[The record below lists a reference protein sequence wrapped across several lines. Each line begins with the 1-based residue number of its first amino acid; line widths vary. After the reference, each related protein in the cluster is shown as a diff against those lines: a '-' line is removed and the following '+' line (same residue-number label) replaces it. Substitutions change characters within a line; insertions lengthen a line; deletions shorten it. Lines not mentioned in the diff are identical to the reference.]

1 MKKQSRLKSI
11 CNGDNSVFDQNVFL
25 MEYPEFVQVS
35 PCAIIRT
42 GNREDDIVSD
52 TAFGDLREHAVF
64 LRTAHRLAL
73 RFNIGKQ
80 YQLNG
85 MKNASNSAITT
96 SKSASNSSLSESS
109 ELNAFVRSDNP
120 LWADFG
126 RTSYGLEYLSL
137 LEETLPESQVVYSR
151 GVDDVYR

>member
-1 MKKQSRLKSI
+1 M
-11 CNGDNSVFDQNVFL
+11 FDVMTFWH
-25 MEYPEFVQVS
+25 EYPEFNSIEQAAVT
-35 PCAIIRT
+35 AA
-42 GNREDDIVSD
+42 GNREDSIVSD

-80 YQLNG
+80 YGVKGLRNG
-85 MKNASNSAITT
+85 ANSGITT
-96 SKSASNSSLSESS
+96 SKSASNSSLSEST

-126 RTSYGLEYLSL
+126 RTLYGMEYLSM
-137 LEETLPESQVVYSR
+137 LEENLPVSQVVTSPR
-151 GVDDVYR
+151 VSDVYR